1 MIASDDTQQAGGHMN
16 IADQFP
22 LLDHIPTGILAI
34 NRHGEIMLWNHMLEQ
49 WSGSTREAMLG
60 RNLFACFPDLDT
72 ADYRNPIEQVLAG
85 GNSVIFSP
93 QQHHHVIPCPLP
105 DESLRT
111 QLVTISWLSLQQVAL
126 FSIQDLSDQHRL
138 IEKYRFATME
148 LEEEL
153 RHSQALEREKSQLAA
168 AIDQAGEAIIITDT
182 AGHIQYTNQA
192 FLKQTGWSEEEV
204 NTIAI
209 YDALFSTPEASF
221 ADELLPLLTSGETWQ
236 GRQQI
241 TRKDGSSF
249 TVSIS
254 IAPIFDDTHTLTHHI
269 IIQEDISLQVT
280 LEEKFRHAQKQEALI
295 TLVGGIAHDFNNLL
309 AGLVGQ
315 AYLAAREVSDMPK
328 TAARMKKIQGITQEA
343 AEIVKQLLTFAR
355 QGEMVS
361 KEFPLGSFI
370 KEFAK
375 LAGHY
380 VPESIQLISD
390 FEPGQFAFRGDPN
403 QLQQV
408 LLNIIQNSVEALH
421 DRSDGRIE
429 IGLFPLRPDLDTMHI
444 QKNPV
449 LRHGNFA
456 HVCIRDN
463 GSGIPHAII
472 ERIFDPFFSTKQ
484 LGSGLGL
491 AMVMGCIRHH
501 QGIIDVESS
510 TSSGTCIHLFL
521 PIIKAK
527 NSFVSRVSASE
538 QHAGMAILLVD
549 DDKRVLEPTMELL
562 EAMGHRVSLA
572 HDGIEAYQT
581 FAQHPDSW
589 DIVITDMVMPKM
601 NGLESSQKMRLLRP
615 DIPVIYATGYDQSLV
630 IDNTRKMGNSVLIS
644 KPFNPDELD
653 RLIMK
658 MVKRKE

>member
-1 MIASDDTQQAGGHMN
+1 MPSDDMQQASKHIS

-22 LLDHIPTGILAI
+22 LLDQIPTGILAI
-34 NRHGEIMLWNHMLEQ
+34 NRKGEIVLWNHMLEQ
-49 WSGSTREAMLG
+49 WSGSKRETMIGA
-60 RNLFACFPDLDT
+60 NLFACFPDLDM
-72 ADYRNPIEQVLAG
+72 ADYRKPIEQVLSG
-85 GNSVIFSP
+85 GDSVIFSP

-105 DESLRT
+105 DGSLRT
-111 QLVTISWLSLQQVAL
+111 QLVTISWLSLQQIAL
-126 FSIQDLSDQHRL
+126 FSIQDLSEQHRL
-138 IEKYRFATME
+138 IEKYRFVTRE

-153 RHSQALEREKSQLAA
+153 RHSQELEREKSQLAA
-168 AIDQAGEAIIITDT
+168 AVEQAGEAIIITDT
-182 AGHIQYTNQA
+182 AGHIQYANRA
-192 FLKQTGWSEEEV
+192 FLKQTGWGDDEV

-209 YDALFSTPEASF
+209 YDTLFSTPETSF
-221 ADELLPLLTSGETWQ
+221 TDELQPLLASGATWQ
-236 GRQQI
+236 GRQQMM
-241 TRKDGSSF
+241 RKDGSSF
-249 TVSIS
+249 TVSNS
-254 IAPIFDDTHTLTHHI
+254 IAPIFDDTQTLTHHI

-280 LEEKFRHAQKQEALI
+280 IEEKFRHAQKQEALI

-315 AYLAAREVSDMPK
+315 AYLAAREVRGMPK
-328 TAARMKKIQGITQEA
+328 TAARMEKIQGITQEA

-361 KEFPLGSFI
+361 NEFPLGSFI

-375 LAGHY
+375 LAGHN
-380 VPESIQLISD
+380 VPESIQLTSD

-403 QLQQV
+403 QLQQA
-408 LLNIIQNSVEALH
+408 LLNIVQNSVEALH

-429 IGLFPLRPDLDTMHI
+429 IGLFPLRPDLDARHI
-444 QKNPV
+444 KKHPV

-456 HVCIRDN
+456 HVCILDN
-463 GSGIPHAII
+463 GSGIAQSIMD
-472 ERIFDPFFSTKQ
+472 RIFDPFFSTKQ

-510 TSSGTCIHLFL
+510 ASSGTGIHLFL
-521 PIIKAK
+521 PIIKTK
-527 NSFVSRVSASE
+527 NRPIASGSASE
-538 QHAGMAILLVD
+538 EHEGMTILLVD

-572 HDGIEAYQT
+572 HDGIEAYET

-615 DIPVIYATGYDQSLV
+615 DIPLIYATGYDQSLV
-630 IDNTRKMGNSVLIS
+630 IGNTKKMGNSILIS
-644 KPFNPDELD
+644 NPFNPDELD
-653 RLIMK
+653 QLIMK
-658 MVKRKE
+658 IVKRKE